1 MTTEKSPQE
10 QVEDAAHTISQALD
24 ADVLLFCGSMYW
36 PEERAISNRLRQF
49 SGKAPN
55 LFVMAGTLGG
65 SAEVAFRVA
74 RRIRSAYQ
82 SFTLFV
88 PTLCKSAGT
97 LLAIGA
103 DQIVMA
109 ERGELG
115 PLDVQLLHS
124 DIADRTSGLTP
135 IQALH
140 TLASEI
146 GTSFEEVF
154 LHIRKK
160 TRLGSEAAA
169 KVAGQIVTGVYAR
182 IYNKLDPV
190 RIGENERAMAIAKE
204 YGERLAAGRHVLT
217 PKALDRLVSSYPS
230 HEFCI
235 DLQEALKLFTRI
247 RKANKKEMVLADL
260 LVPRMEESLSDD
272 EESESLVWMI
282 PKADATTEGSAESPG
297 PSTDT
302 ANEQQPPPEPSS
314 NGLPEEDGRKNR
326 RVRQGSSGAQSKL

>member
-1 MTTEKSPQE
+1 MTTEPNQQKSPQE
-10 QVEDAAHTISQALD
+10 VIQDAAQAISQELD
-24 ADVLLFCGSMYW
+24 ADVLLFCGSLYW
-36 PEERAISNRLRQF
+36 PEERAVSSRIRQF
-49 SGKAPN
+49 AGKAPN

-65 SAEVAFRVA
+65 SAEVAFRVT
-74 RRIRSAYQ
+74 RRIRSAYR

-88 PTLCKSAGT
+88 PTFCKSAGT

-115 PLDVQLLHS
+115 PLDVQLLHA
-124 DIADRTSGLTP
+124 DLADRTSGLTP

-169 KVAGQIVTGVYAR
+169 KVAGQIVASVYAR

-204 YGERLAAGRHVLT
+204 YGERLAAGRHVLA
-217 PKALDRLVSSYPS
+217 PKALDRLVGGYPS

-235 DLQEALKLFTRI
+235 DFQEASRLFSRI
-247 RKANKKEMVLADL
+247 RKANQKEMALADL

-272 EESESLVWMI
+272 DESESLVWMI
-282 PKADATTEGSAESPG
+282 PKADAATEDSAESPNPS

-302 ANEQQPPPEPSS
+302 ANEQQPQKSGDARLS
-314 NGLPEEDGRKNR
+314 EEDGRKGR
-326 RVRQGSSGAQSKL
+326 RIRQGS